1 MKTTANIAGV
11 KPSISGSLLLR
22 SGTVTLSDRDFLN
35 GSIKFRGG
43 TSESSEFTVGAAII
57 GGLDFT
63 LINDD
68 GRFSG
73 LDWFDSRVSISL
85 TINGTDIA
93 MGTYYVVKHYERGNV
108 VTVECHDAL
117 KILDEYQIYEDEIT
131 WPADSAEVAAKI
143 ASRHGLS
150 VSGLTS
156 GIQIPDPGNDMMTE
170 RECIAYIGQIQ
181 GKYVRVHN
189 TVISFEWYNTA
200 DVHDAGTTFSHDLRT
215 DDIEITGVKV
225 TTSDGTKTETRGE
238 SGYMLTITSNPF
250 ITADNVAA
258 IADKIGAAVTGIK
271 YRPGDVSI
279 MSNPAIE
286 PGDVLRVNTG
296 QETGVI
302 VIASTV
308 TYTVSRLQES
318 ITSDAEPYSGDLR
331 IKRKDYIKNQA
342 QQAIDDE
349 LKNPDSNLSQALGG
363 SGDSPLHGWFT
374 GQANTACKVTGHSFA
389 GGSVTEHASE
399 AATINLMQ
407 GMIVVPRYGRLQA
420 CMDYYNGTLSPPQS
434 TPVEGNM
441 YFEIRLEGKLTI
453 GSTSY
458 TVVLSYPRCT
468 IRSDSYTIKGSSILL
483 GSCVM
488 HGALGGNSIIGT
500 VTGLP
505 MYLISRDEKHMLWK
519 LSSSL

>member
-1 MKTTANIAGV
+1 MKTTANIAGI
-11 KPSISGSLLLR
+11 KPAITGRLLLQ
-22 SGTVTLSDRDFLN
+22 SGTIVLSDRDFLA

-43 TSESSEFTVGAAII
+43 TSESSEFSVGAAII

-63 LINDD
+63 LINDAKK
-68 GRFSG
+68 FSG
-73 LDWFDSRVSISL
+73 LDWFDSKVQISL
-85 TINGTDIA
+85 EISGEVVD

-131 WPADSAEVAAKI
+131 WPSDSAEVAAKI

-181 GKYVRVHN
+181 GKYVRAHD

-225 TTSDGTKTETRGE
+225 STADGSQTETRGE
-238 SGYMLTITSNPF
+238 SGYMLSIKSNPF
-250 ITADNVAA
+250 VTADNIAA

-271 YRPGDVSI
+271 YRPGDVSVK
-279 MSNPAIE
+279 SNPAIE

-331 IKRKDYIKNQA
+331 IKRSDYIKNQT
-342 QQAIDDE
+342 QQTIDDE
-349 LKNPDSNLSQALGG
+349 LKNPDSNLSQAIGGG
-363 SGDSPLHGWFT
+363 SSGLTYLLLPAGDFTYSNSGFALSPDGITKQSYTTCGISQQVVAIPTREKVAELAGKLGINYDTVYFPITIRATLNGYT
-374 GQANTACKVTGHSFA
+374 GQATLRCAYDDYSTAGDMITFS
-389 GGSVTEHASE
+389 GGSFWA
-399 AATINLMQ
+399 
-407 GMIVVPRYGRLQA
+407 R
-420 CMDYYNGTLSPPQS
+420 
-434 TPVEGNM
+434 
-441 YFEIRLEGKLTI
+441 
-453 GSTSY
+453 
-458 TVVLSYPRCT
+458 
-468 IRSDSYTIKGSSILL
+468 
-483 GSCVM
+483 
-488 HGALGGNSIIGT
+488 
-500 VTGLP
+500 
-505 MYLISRDEKHMLWK
+505 
-519 LSSSL
+519 SSSDAVMATFNFGKRLRRDKANHPKTDGWYWY

>member
-1 MKTTANIAGV
+1 MA
-11 KPSISGSLLLR
+11 
-22 SGTVTLSDRDFLN
+22 

-43 TSESSEFTVGAAII
+43 TSESSEFSVGAAII

-63 LINDD
+63 LINDAKK
-68 GRFSG
+68 FSG
-73 LDWFDSRVSISL
+73 LDWFDSKVQISL
-85 TINGTDIA
+85 EISGEVVD

-117 KILDEYQIYEDEIT
+117 KILDEYQIYEDDIT
-131 WPADSAEVAAKI
+131 WPADSAAVASKI

-156 GIQIPDPGNDMMTE
+156 GIQIPDPGNDLMTE

-181 GKYVRVHN
+181 GKYVRAHD

-225 TTSDGTKTETRGE
+225 STADGSQTETRGE
-238 SGYMLTITSNPF
+238 SGYMLSIKSNPF
-250 ITADNVAA
+250 VTADNIAA

-331 IKRKDYIKNQA
+331 IKRSDYIKNQT
-342 QQAIDDE
+342 QQTIDDE
-349 LKNPDSNLSQALGG
+349 LKNPDSNLSQAIGGG
-363 SGDSPLHGWFT
+363 SSGLTYLLLPVGDFTYSNSGFTMSPDGITKQSYTTCGISQQVVAIPTREKVAELAGKLGTNYDTVYFPITIRATLNGYT
-374 GQANTACKVTGHSFA
+374 GQATLRCAYDDYSTAGDMITLS
-389 GGSVTEHASE
+389 GGSFWA
-399 AATINLMQ
+399 
-407 GMIVVPRYGRLQA
+407 R
-420 CMDYYNGTLSPPQS
+420 
-434 TPVEGNM
+434 
-441 YFEIRLEGKLTI
+441 
-453 GSTSY
+453 
-458 TVVLSYPRCT
+458 
-468 IRSDSYTIKGSSILL
+468 
-483 GSCVM
+483 
-488 HGALGGNSIIGT
+488 
-500 VTGLP
+500 
-505 MYLISRDEKHMLWK
+505 
-519 LSSSL
+519 SSSDAVMATFNFGKRLRRDKANHPKTDGWYWY

>member
-1 MKTTANIAGV
+1 MKTTANIAGI
-11 KPSISGSLLLR
+11 KPAITGRLLLQ
-22 SGTVTLSDRDFLN
+22 SGTIVLSDRDFMA

-43 TSESSEFTVGAAII
+43 TSESSEFSVGAAII

-63 LINDD
+63 LINDAKK
-68 GRFSG
+68 FSG
-73 LDWFDSRVSISL
+73 LDWFDSKVQISL
-85 TINGTDIA
+85 EISGEVVD

-117 KILDEYQIYEDEIT
+117 KILDEYQIYEDDIT
-131 WPADSAEVAAKI
+131 WPADSAAVASKI

-156 GIQIPDPGNDMMTE
+156 GIQIPDPGNDLMTE
-170 RECIAYIGQIQ
+170 RECIAYIGQIH
-181 GKYVRVHN
+181 GKYVRAHD

-225 TTSDGTKTETRGE
+225 TASDGTKTETRGE
-238 SGYMLTITSNPF
+238 SGYMLSIKSNPF
-250 ITADNVAA
+250 VTADNIAA

-331 IKRKDYIKNQA
+331 IKRSDYIKNQT
-342 QQAIDDE
+342 QQTIDDE
-349 LKNPDSNLSQALGG
+349 LKNPDSNLSQAIGGG
-363 SGDSPLHGWFT
+363 SSGLTYLLIPVGDFALKSNVKGFTFTADGVAAGEWSTCGISQQVVAVPTREQVEILADKLGINYDTVYFTITVRAVVGEYTGYATIRCAYDDYSSQKGDMIVMSGTSFT
-374 GQANTACKVTGHSFA
+374 GWSSGNAITSGFSVPKRLRRDKANHPKTDGW
-389 GGSVTEHASE
+389 
-399 AATINLMQ
+399 
-407 GMIVVPRYGRLQA
+407 YW
-420 CMDYYNGTLSPPQS
+420 Y
-434 TPVEGNM
+434 
-441 YFEIRLEGKLTI
+441 
-453 GSTSY
+453 
-458 TVVLSYPRCT
+458 
-468 IRSDSYTIKGSSILL
+468 
-483 GSCVM
+483 
-488 HGALGGNSIIGT
+488 
-500 VTGLP
+500 
-505 MYLISRDEKHMLWK
+505 
-519 LSSSL
+519 

>member
-1 MKTTANIAGV
+1 MKTTANIAGI
-11 KPSISGSLLLR
+11 KPAITGRLLLQ
-22 SGTVTLSDRDFLN
+22 SGTIVLSDRDFMA

-43 TSESSEFTVGAAII
+43 TSESSEFSVGAAII

-63 LINDD
+63 LINDAKK
-68 GRFSG
+68 FSG
-73 LDWFDSRVSISL
+73 LDWFDSKVQISL
-85 TINGTDIA
+85 EINGEVVD

-117 KILDEYQIYEDEIT
+117 KILDEYQIYEDDIT
-131 WPADSAEVAAKI
+131 WPADSAAVASKI

-156 GIQIPDPGNDMMTE
+156 GIQIPDPGNDLMTE
-170 RECIAYIGQIQ
+170 RECIAYIGQIH
-181 GKYVRVHN
+181 GKYVRAHD

-225 TTSDGTKTETRGE
+225 TASDGTKTETRGE
-238 SGYMLTITSNPF
+238 SGYMLSIKSNPF
-250 ITADNVAA
+250 VTADNIAA

-331 IKRKDYIKNQA
+331 IKRSDYIKNQT
-342 QQAIDDE
+342 QQTIDDE
-349 LKNPDSNLSQALGG
+349 LKNPDSNLSQAIGGG
-363 SGDSPLHGWFT
+363 SSGLTYLLLPVGDFTYSNSGFTMSPDGITKQSYTTCGISQQVVAIPTREKVAELAEKLGTNYDTVYFPITIRATLNGYT
-374 GQANTACKVTGHSFA
+374 GQATLRCAYDDYSTAGDMITFS
-389 GGSVTEHASE
+389 GGSFWA
-399 AATINLMQ
+399 
-407 GMIVVPRYGRLQA
+407 R
-420 CMDYYNGTLSPPQS
+420 
-434 TPVEGNM
+434 
-441 YFEIRLEGKLTI
+441 
-453 GSTSY
+453 
-458 TVVLSYPRCT
+458 
-468 IRSDSYTIKGSSILL
+468 
-483 GSCVM
+483 
-488 HGALGGNSIIGT
+488 
-500 VTGLP
+500 
-505 MYLISRDEKHMLWK
+505 
-519 LSSSL
+519 SSSDAVMATFNFGKRLRRDKANHPKTDGWYWY

>member
-1 MKTTANIAGV
+1 MKTTANIAGI
-11 KPSISGSLLLR
+11 KPAITGRLLLQ
-22 SGTVTLSDRDFLN
+22 SGTIVLSDRDFMA

-43 TSESSEFTVGAAII
+43 TSESSEFSVGAAII

-63 LINDD
+63 LINDAKK
-68 GRFSG
+68 FSG
-73 LDWFDSRVSISL
+73 LDWFDSKVQISL
-85 TINGTDIA
+85 EISGETVD

-117 KILDEYQIYEDEIT
+117 KVLDEYQIYEDDIT
-131 WPADSAEVAAKI
+131 WPADSAAVASKI

-156 GIQIPDPGNDMMTE
+156 GIQIPDPGNDLMTE
-170 RECIAYIGQIQ
+170 RECIAYIGQIH
-181 GKYVRVHN
+181 GKYVRAHD

-225 TTSDGTKTETRGE
+225 STADGSQTETRGE
-238 SGYMLTITSNPF
+238 SGYMLSIKSNPF
-250 ITADNVAA
+250 VTADNIAA

-331 IKRKDYIKNQA
+331 IKRSDYIKNQT
-342 QQAIDDE
+342 QQTIDDE
-349 LKNPDSNLSQALGG
+349 LKNPDSNLSQAIGGG
-363 SGDSPLHGWFT
+363 SSGLTYLLLPVGDFTYSNSGFTMSPDGITKQSYTTCGISQQVVAIPTREKVAELAEKLGTNYDTVYFPITIRATLNGYT
-374 GQANTACKVTGHSFA
+374 GQATLRCAYDDYSTAGDMITFS
-389 GGSVTEHASE
+389 GGSFWA
-399 AATINLMQ
+399 
-407 GMIVVPRYGRLQA
+407 R
-420 CMDYYNGTLSPPQS
+420 
-434 TPVEGNM
+434 
-441 YFEIRLEGKLTI
+441 
-453 GSTSY
+453 
-458 TVVLSYPRCT
+458 
-468 IRSDSYTIKGSSILL
+468 
-483 GSCVM
+483 
-488 HGALGGNSIIGT
+488 
-500 VTGLP
+500 
-505 MYLISRDEKHMLWK
+505 
-519 LSSSL
+519 SSSDAVMATFNFGKRLRRDKANHPKTDGWYWY

>member
-1 MKTTANIAGV
+1 MKTTANIAGI
-11 KPSISGSLLLR
+11 KPAITGRLLLQ
-22 SGTVTLSDRDFLN
+22 SGTIVLSDRDFMA

-43 TSESSEFTVGAAII
+43 TSESSEFSVGAAII

-63 LINDD
+63 LINDAKK
-68 GRFSG
+68 FSG
-73 LDWFDSRVSISL
+73 LDWFDSKVQISL
-85 TINGTDIA
+85 EISGEVVD

-117 KILDEYQIYEDEIT
+117 KILDEYQIYEDDIT
-131 WPADSAEVAAKI
+131 WPADSAAVASKI

-156 GIQIPDPGNDMMTE
+156 GIQIPDPGNDLMTE
-170 RECIAYIGQIQ
+170 RECIAYIGQIH
-181 GKYVRVHN
+181 GKYVRAHD

-225 TTSDGTKTETRGE
+225 STADGSQTETRGE
-238 SGYMLTITSNPF
+238 SGYMLSIKSNPF
-250 ITADNVAA
+250 VTADNIAA

-331 IKRKDYIKNQA
+331 IKRSDYIKNQT
-342 QQAIDDE
+342 QQTIDDE
-349 LKNPDSNLSQALGG
+349 LKNPDSNLSQAIGGG
-363 SGDSPLHGWFT
+363 SSGLTYLLLPVGDFTYSNSGFAMSPDGITKQSYTTCGISQQVVAIPTREKVAELAEKLGTNYDTVYFPITIRATLNGYT
-374 GQANTACKVTGHSFA
+374 GQATLRCAYDDYSTAGDMITFS
-389 GGSVTEHASE
+389 GGSFWA
-399 AATINLMQ
+399 
-407 GMIVVPRYGRLQA
+407 R
-420 CMDYYNGTLSPPQS
+420 
-434 TPVEGNM
+434 
-441 YFEIRLEGKLTI
+441 
-453 GSTSY
+453 
-458 TVVLSYPRCT
+458 
-468 IRSDSYTIKGSSILL
+468 
-483 GSCVM
+483 
-488 HGALGGNSIIGT
+488 
-500 VTGLP
+500 
-505 MYLISRDEKHMLWK
+505 
-519 LSSSL
+519 SSSDAVMATFNFGKRLRRDKANHPKTDGWYWY

>member
-1 MKTTANIAGV
+1 MKTTANIAGI
-11 KPSISGSLLLR
+11 KPAITGRLLLQ
-22 SGTVTLSDRDFLN
+22 SGTIVLSDRDFMA

-43 TSESSEFTVGAAII
+43 TSESSEFSVGAAII

-68 GRFSG
+68 HKFSG
-73 LDWFDSRVSISL
+73 LDWFDSKVQISL
-85 TINGTDIA
+85 EISGEVVD

-117 KILDEYQIYEDEIT
+117 KILDEYQIYEDDIT
-131 WPADSAEVAAKI
+131 WPADSAAVASKI

-170 RECIAYIGQIQ
+170 RECIAYIGQIH
-181 GKYVRVHN
+181 GKYVRAHD

-225 TTSDGTKTETRGE
+225 TASDGTKTETRGE
-238 SGYMLTITSNPF
+238 SGYMLSIKSNPF
-250 ITADNVAA
+250 VTADNIAA
-258 IADKIGAAVTGIK
+258 IADKIGAALTGIK

-331 IKRKDYIKNQA
+331 IKRSDYIKNQT
-342 QQAIDDE
+342 QQTIDDE
-349 LKNPDSNLSQALGG
+349 LKNPDSNLSQAIGGG
-363 SGDSPLHGWFT
+363 SSGLTYLLLPVGDFTYSNSGFTMSPDGITKQSYTTCGISQQVVAIPTREKVAELAEKLGTNYDTVYFPITIRATLNGYT
-374 GQANTACKVTGHSFA
+374 GQATLRCAYDDYSTAGDMITFS
-389 GGSVTEHASE
+389 GGSFWA
-399 AATINLMQ
+399 
-407 GMIVVPRYGRLQA
+407 R
-420 CMDYYNGTLSPPQS
+420 
-434 TPVEGNM
+434 
-441 YFEIRLEGKLTI
+441 
-453 GSTSY
+453 
-458 TVVLSYPRCT
+458 
-468 IRSDSYTIKGSSILL
+468 
-483 GSCVM
+483 
-488 HGALGGNSIIGT
+488 
-500 VTGLP
+500 
-505 MYLISRDEKHMLWK
+505 
-519 LSSSL
+519 SSSDAVMATFNFGKRLRRDKANHPKTDGWYWY

>member
-1 MKTTANIAGV
+1 MKTTANIAGI
-11 KPSISGSLLLR
+11 KPAITGRLLLQ
-22 SGTVTLSDRDFLN
+22 SGTIVLSDRDFMA

-43 TSESSEFTVGAAII
+43 TSESSEFSVGAAII

-63 LINDD
+63 LINDAKK
-68 GRFSG
+68 FSG
-73 LDWFDSRVSISL
+73 LDWFDSKVQISL
-85 TINGTDIA
+85 EISGEVVD

-117 KILDEYQIYEDEIT
+117 KILDEYQIYEDDIT
-131 WPADSAEVAAKI
+131 WPADSAAVASKI

-156 GIQIPDPGNDMMTE
+156 GIQIPDPGNDLMTE

-181 GKYVRVHN
+181 GKYVRAHD

-225 TTSDGTKTETRGE
+225 STADGSQTETRGE
-238 SGYMLTITSNPF
+238 SGYMLSIKSNPF
-250 ITADNVAA
+250 VTADNIAA

-271 YRPGDVSI
+271 YRPGDVSVK
-279 MSNPAIE
+279 SNPAIE

-331 IKRKDYIKNQA
+331 IKRSDYIKNQT
-342 QQAIDDE
+342 QQTIDDE
-349 LKNPDSNLSQALGG
+349 LKNPDSNLSQAIGGG
-363 SGDSPLHGWFT
+363 SSGLTYLLLPAGDFTYSNSGFTMSPDGITKQSYTTCGISQQVVAIPTREKVAELAEKLGTNYDTVYFPITIRATLNGYT
-374 GQANTACKVTGHSFA
+374 GQATLRCAYDDYSTAGDMITFS
-389 GGSVTEHASE
+389 GGSFWA
-399 AATINLMQ
+399 
-407 GMIVVPRYGRLQA
+407 R
-420 CMDYYNGTLSPPQS
+420 
-434 TPVEGNM
+434 
-441 YFEIRLEGKLTI
+441 
-453 GSTSY
+453 
-458 TVVLSYPRCT
+458 
-468 IRSDSYTIKGSSILL
+468 
-483 GSCVM
+483 
-488 HGALGGNSIIGT
+488 
-500 VTGLP
+500 
-505 MYLISRDEKHMLWK
+505 
-519 LSSSL
+519 SSSDAVMATFNFGKRLRRDKANHPKTDGWYWY